1 MKDHES
7 SDSRVK
13 KPRRRLFNLE
23 LPADEYL
30 SDEEEP
36 RGGLGSGTDKSGY
49 SNSVSSSGLH
59 LVRSNGLADLNE
71 PIQIDKVSAST
82 SVVMSGNQQISE
94 EEIERQVLSTNAYK
108 RVWPFAKK
116 FPKNPQ
122 TRKDGRVGDL
132 HLKNEIQKE
141 WSTNALRDE
150 QISSSGRKFGLQDFN
165 KPCESSENEA
175 RISCDPPAKLF
186 TSDQNKK
193 EKRFKRTL
201 FGIEISESDISSSAM
216 TSQSDA
222 AISESSPNWTIPPSS
237 LSRNLTSIQVSTSV
251 NTSTQSNRASIM
263 MSQSREVTR
272 GRLLLDRNTI
282 QSTPSL
288 KDKVSHQTSFFF
300 REKLE
305 ANELQACHPSMSLAR
320 QGNHSSSCHRV
331 DVNLQ
336 LM

>member
-320 QGNHSSSCHRV
+320 QGNHSSSGHQV